1 MEGTCHHIK
10 AQPHAN
16 DTMSK
21 INHTQS
27 KYNIFSYAIKKTNIL
42 HKIPNEATPL
52 AHTYSPTQKT
62 QKTQIKQTP
71 KEYNMVASHYVNTKN
86 FETQKKKEEEGD
98 YQKGLQW
105 VGGKGFPPKQL
116 GYEEKRQ

>member
-1 MEGTCHHIK
+1 
-10 AQPHAN
+10 
-16 DTMSK
+16 MSK

-62 QKTQIKQTP
+62 QIKQTP
-71 KEYNMVASHYVNTKN
+71 KEYNMVAFHYVNTKN
-86 FETQKKKEEEGD
+86 FETQKKKKRKRGITRRD
-98 YQKGLQW
+98 YNG
-105 VGGKGFPPKQL
+105 
-116 GYEEKRQ
+116 

>member
-1 MEGTCHHIK
+1 MHKTPTSVGFGKGIGRRPYPQFFGDSRTRTHNMLLWMEGTCHHIK

-52 AHTYSPTQKT
+52 AHTCIFTNTNKT
-62 QKTQIKQTP
+62 KDTDKTNP
-71 KEYNMVASHYVNTKN
+71 KSVQY
-86 FETQKKKEEEGD
+86 GCIP
-98 YQKGLQW
+98 LC
-105 VGGKGFPPKQL
+105 
-116 GYEEKRQ
+116 